1 LYETQS
7 KDALLTM
14 KEARMLQT
22 AAARYERVKTST
34 ASKGELLLALYE
46 GLFRFLNGARVCFEQ
61 GQLARGRELVSKAH
75 AIISELQ
82 IALDPKAA
90 PELCA
95 HLDPLYSFC
104 LDHLRDASAS
114 ANADAVGDVV
124 RVLSPLRDAWVQA
137 VPEAARQGIC
147 NKAE

>member
-1 LYETQS
+1 
-7 KDALLTM
+7 
-14 KEARMLQT
+14 MLQT

-46 GLFRFLNGARVCFEQ
+46 GLFRFLSGAELCFDQ
-61 GQLARGRELVSKAH
+61 GQNARGRELNSKSH

-82 IALDPKAA
+82 IALDPKVA

-95 HLDPLYSFC
+95 QLGPLYDFC
-104 LDHLRDASAS
+104 LDRLRESSSTATAGP
-114 ANADAVGDVV
+114 VRDVI
-124 RVLSPLRDAWVQA
+124 RVLSPLREAWATA
-137 VPEAARQGIC
+137 VPEAARQGVC

>member
-1 LYETQS
+1 
-7 KDALLTM
+7 M

-22 AAARYERVKTST
+22 AAARYERVKIST

-46 GLFRFLNGARVCFEQ
+46 GLFRFLSGAKLCLEQ
-61 GQLARGRELVSKAH
+61 GQDARGRELISKSH

-82 IALDPKAA
+82 IALDSKAA

-95 HLDPLYSFC
+95 QLDSLYTFC
-104 LDHLRDASAS
+104 LDRLRDASAS
-114 ANADAVGDVV
+114 ANSAAIADVI